1 MWAAVPP
8 PAGSE
13 DDIAAF
19 KRYLR
24 EHQRILAQYFEE
36 LYLDTIAGAEKQP
49 A

>member
-1 MWAAVPP
+1 MVRHLLR
-8 PAGSE
+8 SQ
-13 DDIAAF
+13 DDIDAF

-24 EHQRILAQYFEE
+24 EHQQVLAQYFEE